1 MANIDNWFCIF
12 LGLFWGVGG
21 VVKLLGK
28 LAEVHVIPL
37 ICTSV
42 LLNSLFHLLPFEF

>member
-12 LGLFWGVGG
+12 LGLFWGVGGG

-42 LLNSLFHLLPFEF
+42 LLNSFTSI